1 MLMWRVR
8 RSRWCSMAEE
18 RNLWAQL
25 KRNTKPVVWTRIEAT
40 SGLGIPDLHG
50 FFRRCFWVELKIIKN
65 NKITFSAHQIAWIN
79 RHITLGAPV
88 FVLARDPL
96 SKTLKLFSGSIVRS
110 PHTVDRVPPLLSI
123 PSRPRA
129 VDWEQLLALLGSWL
143 PGDSPLSIAT
153 NPIHL
158 LH

>member
-1 MLMWRVR
+1 
-8 RSRWCSMAEE
+8 MAEE

-96 SKTLKLFSGSIVRS
+96 SKSIKLFSGSIVRS
-110 PHTVDRVPPLLSI
+110 PHTVDKVPSLISI
-123 PSRPRA
+123 QARPRS
-129 VDWEQLLALLGSWL
+129 VDWEQLLALLGSWM

-153 NPIHL
+153 NPTHL

>member
-1 MLMWRVR
+1 MLRVR
-8 RSRWCSMAEE
+8 RSKWCSMAEE
-18 RNLWAQL
+18 RNLWLQL

-50 FFRRCFWVELKIIKN
+50 FYRRCFWVELKIIKH
-65 NKITFSAHQIAWIN
+65 NKINFSAHQIAWIN

-96 SKTLKLFSGSIVRS
+96 SKSIKLFSGSIVRS
-110 PHTVDRVPPLLSI
+110 PHTVDKVPSLVSI
-123 PSRPRA
+123 PARPRP
-129 VDWEQLLALLGSWL
+129 VDWEQVLALLGSWM
-143 PGDSPLSIAT
+143 PGDSPFSIGHR
-153 NPIHL
+153 PSQV

>member
-1 MLMWRVR
+1 
-8 RSRWCSMAEE
+8 MAEE
-18 RNLWAQL
+18 RNLWLQL
-25 KRNTKPVVWTRIEAT
+25 KRNTKGVVWTRIEAT

-50 FFRRCFWVELKIIKN
+50 FYGRCFWVELKIIKD
-65 NKITFSAHQIAWIN
+65 NKINFSAHQIAWIN

-88 FVLARDPL
+88 FVLARDPR
-96 SKTLKLFSGSIVRS
+96 SKTIKLFSGSIVRS

-123 PSRPRA
+123 PQRPRSM
-129 VDWEQLLALLGSWL
+129 DWEQLLALLASWC

-153 NPIHL
+153 NPTHL

>member
-1 MLMWRVR
+1 
-8 RSRWCSMAEE
+8 MAEE

-50 FFRRCFWVELKIIKN
+50 FFRRCFWLELKIIKN

-96 SKTLKLFSGSIVRS
+96 SKSIKLFSGSIVRS
-110 PHTVDRVPPLLSI
+110 PHTVDKVPSLVSI
-123 PSRPRA
+123 PARPRP
-129 VDWEQLLALLGSWL
+129 VDWEQVLALLGAWM
-143 PGDSPLSIAT
+143 PGDSPFSIGHK
-153 NPIHL
+153 PSQV

>member
-1 MLMWRVR
+1 
-8 RSRWCSMAEE
+8 MAEE
-18 RNLWAQL
+18 RNLWAQF

-153 NPIHL
+153 NPTHL

>member
-1 MLMWRVR
+1 
-8 RSRWCSMAEE
+8 MAEE
-18 RNLWAQL
+18 RNLWLQL
-25 KRNTKPVVWTRIEAT
+25 KRNTTGVVWTRIESTTA
-40 SGLGIPDLHG
+40 LGIPDLHG

>member
-1 MLMWRVR
+1 
-8 RSRWCSMAEE
+8 MAEE

-110 PHTVDRVPPLLSI
+110 PHTVDKVPSLVSI
-123 PSRPRA
+123 PARPRA
-129 VDWEQLLALLGSWL
+129 VDWEQVLALLGSWM
-143 PGDSPLSIAT
+143 PGDSPFSIGHR
-153 NPIHL
+153 PSQV